1 MSWRL
6 VLLPVEAAV
15 SQSDD
20 ARMYEVPDL
29 PGLDFDPFLWESLS
43 DAPVSRIR
51 LPHGKGDCWLVTRHK
66 DVKFVTSDPRFSR
79 DVLGRAV
86 PKMTKHFIPLDRAVS
101 FVDPPEH
108 ARVRSVV
115 SSSFTQRGVDRL
127 RLRAGL
133 LTDELCLELE
143 AAGPSADLVH
153 HVISPF
159 ALAMIGE
166 VIGIPAEDRPRVR
179 DWARTVLTRASDEA
193 QAQRAEEAK
202 QAAHDYFR
210 QLAAQ
215 RRAEPRQDVM
225 SAMVAAVSAGR
236 IDEEELLALAT
247 LMGLNGWHAVCN
259 NTANM
264 MYVLLT
270 QRHLMER
277 LQRPPGSILRAVEEL
292 FRWVPHKHGVGQP
305 RIATEDVEVGGVLI
319 REGELAYVSY
329 VAANWDERVYPDP
342 GRIDFERSGPPHMAF
357 GNGPHVCVAPLLA
370 RMEAEVLLSTLI
382 SRFPAMRLAVPPDEM
397 NWQTDVLIRGP
408 VDLPVTW

>member
-1 MSWRL
+1 MS
-6 VLLPVEAAV
+6 
-15 SQSDD
+15 QTDD
-20 ARMYEVPDL
+20 SRMYEVVDL
-29 PGLDFDPFLWESLS
+29 AALDFDPFLWESLS

-51 LPHGKGDCWLVTRHK
+51 LPHGRGDCWLVTRHK
-66 DVKFVTSDPRFSR
+66 DVRFVTSDRRFSR
-79 DVLGRAV
+79 DVLGRSV

-101 FVDPPEH
+101 FVDPPDH

-115 SSSFTQRGVDRL
+115 SSSFTQRSVDRL
-127 RLRAGL
+127 RLRAGRL
-133 LTDELCLELE
+133 MDELCLELE

-166 VIGIPAEDRPRVR
+166 VIGIPADDRPRVR
-179 DWARTVLTRASDEA
+179 DWAQTVLTRASDEA
-193 QAQRAEEAK
+193 QALRAEEAK
-202 QAAHDYFR
+202 QAARDYFLR
-210 QLAAQ
+210 LAAR

-225 SAMVAAVSAGR
+225 STMVAAVSAGR

-270 QRHLMER
+270 QRHLRER
-277 LQRPPGSILRAVEEL
+277 LQRQPRLILSAVDEL
-292 FRWVPHKHGVGQP
+292 LRWIPHKHGVGQP
-305 RIATEDVEVGGVLI
+305 RIATEDVELGGVLI
-319 REGELAYVSY
+319 REGECVYVSY
-329 VAANWDERVYPDP
+329 VAANWDEQVYRDP
-342 GRIDFERSGPPHMAF
+342 GRIDLDRNGPPHLAF
-357 GNGPHVCVAPLLA
+357 GHGPHVCVGPLLA
-370 RMEAEVLLSTLI
+370 RMEAEVVLSTLI
-382 SRFPAMRLAVPPDEM
+382 SRFPAMRLAVPPGEM

>member
-1 MSWRL
+1 
-6 VLLPVEAAV
+6 
-15 SQSDD
+15 
-20 ARMYEVPDL
+20 MYEVVDL
-29 PGLDFDPFLWESLS
+29 AALDFDPFLWESLS

-51 LPHGKGDCWLVTRHK
+51 LPHGTGDCWLVTRHK
-66 DVKFVTSDPRFSR
+66 DVRFVTSDRRFSR
-79 DVLGRAV
+79 DVLGRSV

-101 FVDPPEH
+101 FVDPPDH

-115 SSSFTQRGVDRL
+115 SSSFTQRSVDRL
-127 RLRAGL
+127 RLRAGRL
-133 LTDELCLELE
+133 MDELCLELE

-166 VIGIPAEDRPRVR
+166 VIGIPADDRPRVR
-179 DWARTVLTRASDEA
+179 DWAQTVLTRASDEA
-193 QAQRAEEAK
+193 QALRAEEAK
-202 QAAHDYFR
+202 QAARDYFLR
-210 QLAAQ
+210 LAAR

-225 SAMVAAVSAGR
+225 STMVAAVSAGR

-270 QRHLMER
+270 QRHLRER
-277 LQRPPGSILRAVEEL
+277 LQRQPRLILSAVDEL
-292 FRWVPHKHGVGQP
+292 LRWIPHKHGVGQP
-305 RIATEDVEVGGVLI
+305 RLATEDVEVGGVLI
-319 REGELAYVSY
+319 REGECVYVSY
-329 VAANWDERVYPDP
+329 VAANWDEQVYRDP
-342 GRIDFERSGPPHMAF
+342 GRIDLDRNGPPHLAF
-357 GNGPHVCVAPLLA
+357 GHGPHVCVGPLLA
-370 RMEAEVLLSTLI
+370 RMEAEVVLSTLI
-382 SRFPAMRLAVPPDEM
+382 SRFPAMRLAVPPGEM